1 MKLTQSTTTGSVHFG
16 APTIPP
22 SSPFIKWVGG
32 KTQLLPELRKRL
44 PERIGTYV
52 EPFVG
57 GGALFF
63 DVQPADAK
71 LNDVNPRLIN
81 LYVSVRSHKEELIDS
96 LNSYESE
103 YNTLAS
109 INAKKDFYYQNRT
122 EFNARG
128 FETDLTVNDA
138 AQFIFLNKA
147 NFNGLYREN
156 ADGNYNAAFG
166 WKESIRLFDE
176 ANLCSCSTALQNTS
190 ITNGDFEDACKGL
203 SAGDF
208 VYFDPPYYSTFAG
221 YQAGGFSVEDH
232 LRLHNLFQRLTESGV
247 SCMLSNSNTDFIKNL
262 YADYNIEVVQAKRT
276 INRNGSGRQ
285 GEELIITNYKSNQIL
300 QP

>member
-1 MKLTQSTTTGSVHFG
+1 MKSTQTTIGSVEVD
-16 APTIPP
+16 APSIPLAT
-22 SSPFIKWVGG
+22 PFIKWVGG
-32 KTQLLPELRKRL
+32 KTQLLPELRQ
-44 PERIGTYV
+44 RIPKHIRTYV

-63 DVQPADAK
+63 NMQPAKAILCDSNPK
-71 LNDVNPRLIN
+71 LII
-81 LYVSVRSHKEELIDS
+81 LYVSVRDHKEELVDRLS
-96 LNSYESE
+96 EYETR
-103 YNTLAS
+103 YNTLNTLDAQQ
-109 INAKKDFYYQNRT
+109 DFYYKKRT
-122 EFNARG
+122 EFNARS
-128 FETDLTVNDA
+128 FETDLTVDDA
-138 AQFIFLNKA
+138 AQFIFLNKT

-156 ADGNYNAAFG
+156 AAGKYNAAFG
-166 WKESIRLFDE
+166 WKERIRLFDD
-176 ANLCSCSTALQNTS
+176 ANLSSCSAALQNAS
-190 ITNGDFEDACKGL
+190 ITNGDFEDACDGL

-208 VYFDPPYYSTFAG
+208 VYFDPPYHSTFNG